1 MTKDF
6 KLDIGAYLEA
16 IEMPEPFRKRVFTA
30 YEFYLKICAEK
41 IIDVLVSDYLN
52 EDGTRQ
58 YENLSFFS
66 ETYCMEAKQFITQ
79 DDFDI
84 TPIVKMNYLRIQK
97 NNYDFSKA
105 TEKSKLY
112 VFFGM
117 ETRVRGEF
125 KASKENCDYLK
136 DIILKRLMPNLMK

>member
-16 IEMPEPFRKRVFTA
+16 IEMPEPFRKRVFTG

-41 IIDVLVSDYLN
+41 IIDVFVSDYLN
-52 EDGTRQ
+52 EDETRQ

-66 ETYCMEAKQFITQ
+66 ETYCMEAKQFITK

-97 NNYDFSKA
+97 NNYDFSKSR
-105 TEKSKLY
+105 TSK
-112 VFFGM
+112 
-117 ETRVRGEF
+117 
-125 KASKENCDYLK
+125 
-136 DIILKRLMPNLMK
+136 